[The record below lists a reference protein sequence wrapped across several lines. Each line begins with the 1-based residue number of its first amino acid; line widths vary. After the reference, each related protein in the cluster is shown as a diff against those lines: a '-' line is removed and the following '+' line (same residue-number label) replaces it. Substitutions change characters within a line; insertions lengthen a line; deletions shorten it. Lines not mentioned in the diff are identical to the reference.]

1 MTPYEILRTQLAHAI
16 TEVRDEDPQRI
27 VDVVLRTLEQQRV
40 IAYGVSSDIRLL
52 SNIGRVFVAVLENP
66 DMTQRALAAYLS
78 MSEPALCT
86 ALQNLEQAGLLV
98 TTKSGRVK
106 TAKIASL
113 DVLRH
118 PDITRFFDVIA
129 RLVRENLDSPAD
141 PNYDG
146 TNG

>member
-40 IAYGVSSDIRLL
+40 IAYGTSSDIRLL

-78 MSEPALCT
+78 MGEPALCT
-86 ALQNLEQAGLLV
+86 ALQNLEHAGLLV

-106 TAKIASL
+106 TSKIANL

-129 RLVRENLDSPAD
+129 RLVRENLDAQID
-141 PNYDG
+141 ANYDG